1 VKLCKLAIA
10 ATLSA
15 YATTFAHAQSP
26 EQTLAEQPGLIRDAF
41 ASDYGKAMVAELGKS
56 LRTSADPAC
65 LKSKAIAPDQLEA
78 RGRDIVIKWGTRMME
93 GIASIVDPKVYAE
106 KFASTAGP
114 DAAAELERLKQD
126 AAVKRYLALAQP
138 MRLAKILDSIF
149 EQFDR
154 YVLVSK
160 IRLAAVFPLATGN
173 EKLARRDPTAAT
185 EKKLDKLFATTK
197 SAARD
202 RYLALSEQ
210 ASAAT
215 RAAMKKDKVPPLGP
229 LAFFKGVEADL
240 SEICIGARQ

>member
-15 YATTFAHAQSP
+15 CATTFAHAQSP

-78 RGRDIVIKWGTRMME
+78 RGRDIVVKWGTRMME
-93 GIASIVDPKVYAE
+93 GIASIVDPKLYAE

-114 DAAAELERLKQD
+114 DAATELERLKQD
-126 AAVKRYLALAQP
+126 AAVKRYLTLTQP

-154 YVLVSK
+154 YVLISK

-173 EKLARRDPTAAT
+173 ENLLRKSPIEAT
-185 EKKLDKLFATTK
+185 EKKLDKLFATK
-197 SAARD
+197 SATRD

-215 RAAMKKDKVPPLGP
+215 KAAMKKDKVPPLGP

>member
-1 VKLCKLAIA
+1 MKLCKPLIA
-10 ATLSA
+10 VALLFA
-15 YATTFAHAQSP
+15 NATTFAQSP
-26 EQTLAEQPGLIRDAF
+26 EQTLVEQPGLIRDAF
-41 ASDYGKAMVAELGKS
+41 ASDYGKAMIAELGKS
-56 LRTSADPAC
+56 LRTSADPEC
-65 LKSKAIAPDQLEA
+65 LKSKAIAPDHLEA
-78 RGRDIVIKWGTRMME
+78 LGRDIVIKWGTRMME

-114 DAAAELERLKQD
+114 DAATELERLKQD

-138 MRLAKILDSIF
+138 MQLAKIIDSIF
-149 EQFDR
+149 EQFER

-173 EKLARRDPTAAT
+173 ENLLRKSPIEAT

-215 RAAMKKDKVPPLGP
+215 KAAMKKDKVPPLGP

>member
-10 ATLSA
+10 AALSA
-15 YATTFAHAQSP
+15 YATAFAHAQSP

-41 ASDYGKAMVAELGKS
+41 ASDYGKALVAELGKS
-56 LRTSADPAC
+56 LRTNADPDC

-93 GIASIVDPKVYAE
+93 GIASIVDPKLYAE

-114 DAAAELERLKQD
+114 DAVTELERLKQD
-126 AAVKRYLALAQP
+126 ATVKRYLAMAQP
-138 MRLAKILDSIF
+138 IRLAKILDSIF
-149 EQFDR
+149 EQFER

-160 IRLAAVFPLATGN
+160 IKLAAVSPLPTGN
-173 EKLARRDPTAAT
+173 EKLLRKNPTEAT
-185 EKKLDKLFATTK
+185 ESKLDKFFKSTK
-197 SAARD
+197 STALD
-202 RYLALSEQ
+202 RYLALAEQ

-215 RAAMKKDKVPPLGP
+215 KAAMRKDKVPPLGP

-240 SEICIGARQ
+240 SGICIGAK

>member
-1 VKLCKLAIA
+1 MKLCKLAIA

-15 YATTFAHAQSP
+15 YAAAFAHAQSP

-41 ASDYGKAMVAELGKS
+41 ASDYGKAMIAELGKS
-56 LRTSADPAC
+56 LRTSADPEC

-114 DAAAELERLKQD
+114 DAATELERLKQD
-126 AAVKRYLALAQP
+126 AAVKRYLTLTQP

-154 YVLVSK
+154 YVLISK

-173 EKLARRDPTAAT
+173 EKLARRNPTEAT

-215 RAAMKKDKVPPLGP
+215 KAAMKKDKVPPLGP

>member
-1 VKLCKLAIA
+1 VRLCDLAIA
-10 ATLSA
+10 AALSA
-15 YATTFAHAQSP
+15 YAATFAHAQSP

-41 ASDYGKAMVAELGKS
+41 ASDYGKALVAELGKS
-56 LRTSADPAC
+56 LRSSADPDC
-65 LKSKAIAPDQLEA
+65 LKSRAIAPDQLEV

-106 KFASTAGP
+106 KFAGSAGP

-138 MRLAKILDSIF
+138 VRLAKILDSIF

-154 YVLVSK
+154 YVLISK
-160 IRLAAVFPLATGN
+160 IKLAAVFPLATGN
-173 EKLARRDPTAAT
+173 EKLLSKSPIEAT

-215 RAAMKKDKVPPLGP
+215 KAAIRKDKVPPLGP